1 MTTLGKIT
9 VIAGICIFTGSTL
22 AWIGTGEWQWFA
34 GGGAIFL
41 GTLLSGAVI
50 SAETKPSPTRT
61 PSPVPLK
68 PNELQPP
75 SVSHPD
81 PDPDK
86 PYTYTYS
93 ATDRPPNTADTI
105 PDWTPPSTPPPDD
118 PDPFSRPSLVPPP
131 SN

>member
-1 MTTLGKIT
+1 MTTLGKAT
-9 VIAGICIFTGSTL
+9 VITGICIFTASTL
-22 AWIGTGEWQWFA
+22 LWIIQGDWQWFA

-61 PSPVPLK
+61 PSPVPSNPTNSPL
-68 PNELQPP
+68 P
-75 SVSHPD
+75 SPTPTPS
-81 PDPDK
+81 DPDK

-93 ATDRPPNTADTI
+93 ATDRPPNTTDTL
-105 PDWTPPSTPPPDD
+105 PDWTPPPTPPPDD

-131 SN
+131 TN

>member
-1 MTTLGKIT
+1 MTTLGKII
-9 VIAGICIFTGSTL
+9 VIAGICIFTASTL
-22 AWIGTGEWQWFA
+22 LWIIQGDWQWFA

-75 SVSHPD
+75 SLSHPDPDPD

-86 PYTYTYS
+86 PYTYPYS

-105 PDWTPPSTPPPDD
+105 P
-118 PDPFSRPSLVPPP
+118 
-131 SN
+131 

>member
-9 VIAGICIFTGSTL
+9 VIAGICIFTASTL
-22 AWIGTGEWQWFA
+22 LWIIQGDWQWFA

-50 SAETKPSPTRT
+50 SAETKPSPTRSI
-61 PSPVPLK
+61 PSPPS
-68 PNELQPP
+68 PPP
-75 SVSHPD
+75 SSDSSD
-81 PDPDK
+81 PDTDK

-93 ATDRPPNTADTI
+93 ATDRPPNTADTL

-131 SN
+131 TN

>member
-1 MTTLGKIT
+1 MTTLGKII

-22 AWIGTGEWQWFA
+22 AWISTGNWQWFA

-41 GTLLSGAVI
+41 GTLLTGAVI
-50 SAETKPSPTRT
+50 SAETKPSPTRSI
-61 PSPVPLK
+61 PSPPS
-68 PNELQPP
+68 PPP
-75 SVSHPD
+75 SSDSDSSNPD
-81 PDPDK
+81 Q

-118 PDPFSRPSLVPPP
+118 PDP
-131 SN
+131 

>member
-9 VIAGICIFTGSTL
+9 VIAGICIFTASTL
-22 AWIGTGEWQWFA
+22 LWIIQGNWQWFA

-41 GTLLSGAVI
+41 GTLLTGAVI
-50 SAETKPSPTRT
+50 SAETKPSPNSTRT
-61 PSPVPLK
+61 PSPFPSVPLT
-68 PNELQPP
+68 NNPP
-75 SVSHPD
+75 FPSD
-81 PDPDK
+81 PDPDQ

-105 PDWTPPSTPPPDD
+105 PDWVPPSTPPPDD

>member
-9 VIAGICIFTGSTL
+9 VIAGICIFTASTL
-22 AWIGTGEWQWFA
+22 LWIIQGDWQWFA

-68 PNELQPP
+68 PNKL
-75 SVSHPD
+75 HHL
-81 PDPDK
+81 
-86 PYTYTYS
+86 
-93 ATDRPPNTADTI
+93 
-105 PDWTPPSTPPPDD
+105 
-118 PDPFSRPSLVPPP
+118 PFPFPLRSRPALYLYLLSYRSSSQYGRYPLGLDSSPYP
-131 SN
+131 SSRRSRPFLSTLSRPTSTN

>member
-1 MTTLGKIT
+1 MTTLGKAT
-9 VIAGICIFTGSTL
+9 VITGISIFTLSTL
-22 AWIGTGEWQWFA
+22 AWIIQGNWQWFA

-41 GTLLSGAVI
+41 GTLLTGAVI
-50 SAETKPSPTRT
+50 SAETKPSPNRT

-68 PNELQPP
+68 PSELQPP
-75 SVSHPD
+75 FPSD

-93 ATDRPPNTADTI
+93 ATDRPPNTADTL
-105 PDWTPPSTPPPDD
+105 PDWVPPPTPPPDD

>member
-1 MTTLGKIT
+1 MTTLGKII
-9 VIAGICIFTGSTL
+9 VIAGICIFTASTL
-22 AWIGTGEWQWFA
+22 LWIIQGNWQWFA

-50 SAETKPSPTRT
+50 SAETKPSPSRPK
-61 PSPVPLK
+61 PSPPS
-68 PNELQPP
+68 PPP
-75 SVSHPD
+75 SSDSSDPD
-81 PDPDK
+81 PDSDK

-93 ATDRPPNTADTI
+93 ATDRPPNTADTL

-131 SN
+131 TN

>member
-9 VIAGICIFTGSTL
+9 VIAGICIFTASTL
-22 AWIGTGEWQWFA
+22 LWIIQGDWQWFA

-68 PNELQPP
+68 PNELQPSSPP
-75 SVSHPD
+75 SSD
-81 PDPDK
+81 SDSDK

-93 ATDRPPNTADTI
+93 ATDRPPNTADTL